1 MTNERMIF
9 TEDPENDMW
18 RELLRFSYS
27 KNITKYMSEKG
38 YSPTEDAINSIIG
51 SFLQAH
57 EYYKY
62 ASEANLQ
69 ISPLLLYYGTTNLLY
84 GMTTL
89 LNGNMITI
97 NNHGMRKI
105 IPEEMHYIA
114 DVKIHFEHPND
125 GGIHVY
131 SRALGCNIDL
141 SKTGEWRL
149 KDFLDS
155 IAEINELYCDCYGE
169 ACGKIIMLDVF
180 NTPDGK
186 VEKVYFNDTNK
197 VIIESLFQQING
209 FSKSY
214 LLPQTV
220 TNNQTKETYFV
231 LRHKINGTSINEV
244 SYSGQPYLRAGHERT
259 CGSITIPTILY
270 MYISL
275 FVLASL
281 CRYNPERWS
290 PFVIQDSTGEKLL
303 LEKLLYFSRRMIPN
317 IVLDHIYNKEY
328 FFVSGKYASKNTDK
342 LVSEHQVKD
351 IVNSEF
357 HKNIDAFRGRQK
369 I

>member
-1 MTNERMIF
+1 
-9 TEDPENDMW
+9 
-18 RELLRFSYS
+18 
-27 KNITKYMSEKG
+27 
-38 YSPTEDAINSIIG
+38 
-51 SFLQAH
+51 
-57 EYYKY
+57 
-62 ASEANLQ
+62 
-69 ISPLLLYYGTTNLLY
+69 
-84 GMTTL
+84 
-89 LNGNMITI
+89 
-97 NNHGMRKI
+97 MRKI

-114 DVKIHFEHPND
+114 DVKIHFEHSNN

-141 SKTGEWRL
+141 TKTGEWRL
-149 KDFLDS
+149 KDCLDS

-328 FFVSGKYASKNTDK
+328 IFVSGKYASKNTDK

-357 HKNIDAFRGRQK
+357 QKNIDAFRGRQK